1 MARGVIQQ
9 DGSMTTTDLTICPF
23 EVHVSDEDLANL
35 RRRIAAT
42 RWPGKELVA
51 AWGRR
56 ARSAQSSTWR
66 VMAASAVRS
75 CGGAWAWSA
84 AVSGTSSRL

>member
-1 MARGVIQQ
+1 
-9 DGSMTTTDLTICPF
+9 MTTTDLTIRPF
-23 EVHVSDEDLANL
+23 EVHVPDEELTDL

-75 CGGAWAWSA
+75 SGGACAWSA
-84 AVSGTSSRL
+84 AASGTSSRS